1 MESLSNMQERKNTQ
15 MKNKNILYIIVILFL
30 GACIY
35 LLSKQ
40 DNSITRTDRRDF
52 SIADTSEVIK
62 VTLSSKA
69 PEIAVLN
76 RQNEN
81 SWTVNGKYKARKSGI
96 FYLLQTLQRMEIAH
110 PVPLSMRDN
119 VIGNLAVKGIKVEVQ
134 LKNGKEKI
142 IYVGSENKEL
152 TATFMML
159 KGALEPYAVHIP
171 GFKGYLSGRFF
182 TQEYLWR
189 DKTVINYDNRN
200 IASVKMQYYN
210 VNEKDESFQITKT
223 NMGYQLSDFET
234 NEMIQHNPK
243 AIETYI
249 ASFRKL
255 YAESFV
261 TGTLNIDSLIK
272 TQPLF
277 ELNVT
282 TIDNE
287 STAIKVFNK
296 KAEKTIYVD
305 GDITMQDPDRMFAFV
320 NNEDWMVIQTNTF
333 KKVMK
338 KLSELKK

>member
-1 MESLSNMQERKNTQ
+1 

-30 GACIY
+30 GTCIY

-119 VIGNLAVKGIKVEVQ
+119 VIGNLAVKGIKVEVE
-134 LKNGKEKI
+134 LKNGKNKI
-142 IYVGSENKEL
+142 FYVGGENKEL

-200 IASVKMQYYN
+200 ISSVQMQYYN
-210 VNEKDESFQITKT
+210 VNQKDESFRITKT
-223 NMGYQLSDFET
+223 NMDYQLSDFET
-234 NEMIQHNPK
+234 KEMIGHNQK
-243 AIETYI
+243 ALETYI

-261 TGTLNIDSLIK
+261 TGTLNTDSLIK

-277 ELNVT
+277 ELTVT
-282 TIDNE
+282 TIDNK
-287 STAIKVFNK
+287 STNIKVFNK
-296 KAEKTIYVD
+296 KAEKKIYVD

-338 KLSELKK
+338 ELTELKK

>member
-134 LKNGKEKI
+134 LKNGTEKI
-142 IYVGSENKEL
+142 IYVGGENKEL

-234 NEMIQHNPK
+234 KEMIGHNLK
-243 AIETYI
+243 ALETYI

-277 ELNVT
+277 ELTVT
-282 TIDNE
+282 TIDNQ

-305 GDITMQDPDRMFAFV
+305 GDITMQDPERMFAFV

-338 KLSELKK
+338 ELTELKK

>member
-1 MESLSNMQERKNTQ
+1 MQERKNTQ

-30 GACIY
+30 GTCIY

-142 IYVGSENKEL
+142 IYVGGENKEL

-189 DKTVINYDNRN
+189 DKTVINYDNLN
-200 IASVKMQYYN
+200 ISSVQMQYYN
-210 VNEKDESFQITKT
+210 VNQKDESFRITKT

-234 NEMIQHNPK
+234 KEIIQDNPK
-243 AIETYI
+243 ALETYI

-261 TGTLNIDSLIK
+261 TGTLNTDSLIK

-277 ELNVT
+277 ELTVT
-282 TIDNE
+282 SKEDQNTV
-287 STAIKVFNK
+287 IKVFNK

-338 KLSELKK
+338 ELTELKK

>member
-1 MESLSNMQERKNTQ
+1 MQERKNTQ

-30 GACIY
+30 GTCIY

-81 SWTVNGKYKARKSGI
+81 SWTVNRKYKARKSGI

-119 VIGNLAVKGIKVEVQ
+119 VIGNLAVKGIKVEVE
-134 LKNGKEKI
+134 LKNGKNKI
-142 IYVGSENKEL
+142 FYVGGENKEL

-200 IASVKMQYYN
+200 ISSVQMQYYN
-210 VNEKDESFQITKT
+210 VNQKDESFRITKT

-234 NEMIQHNPK
+234 KEMIGHNPK
-243 AIETYI
+243 ALDTYI

-261 TGTLNIDSLIK
+261 TGTLNTDSLIK

-277 ELNVT
+277 ELTVT
-282 TIDNE
+282 TIDNQ

-305 GDITMQDPDRMFAFV
+305 GDITMQDPERMFAFV

-338 KLSELKK
+338 ELTELKK

>member
-1 MESLSNMQERKNTQ
+1 M
-15 MKNKNILYIIVILFL
+15 
-30 GACIY
+30 
-35 LLSKQ
+35 LSKQ
-40 DNSITRTDRRDF
+40 DNSIKRTDRRDF
-52 SIADTSEVIK
+52 SVVDTSQVIK

-69 PEIAVLN
+69 PEIAILD

-119 VIGNLAVKGIKVEVQ
+119 VIGNLSVKGIKVEVE
-134 LKNGKEKI
+134 LKNGKNKI
-142 IYVGSENKEL
+142 FYVGGENKEL

-171 GFKGYLSGRFF
+171 GFKGYLSGRFY

-200 IASVKMQYYN
+200 ISNIKMQYYN
-210 VNEKDESFQITKT
+210 VNQNDESFLIKKT
-223 NMGYQLSDFET
+223 NKGYQLSDFET
-234 NEMIQHNPK
+234 KEMIKHDAK
-243 AIETYI
+243 ALETYI

-261 TGTLNIDSLIK
+261 TGTLNTDSLIK

-277 ELNVT
+277 ELTVT
-282 TIDNE
+282 TIDDQ

-305 GDITMQDPDRMFAFV
+305 GDITMQDPERMFAFV

-338 KLSELKK
+338 ELSDLKK

>member
-1 MESLSNMQERKNTQ
+1 

-30 GACIY
+30 GTCIY
-35 LLSKQ
+35 LLSNQ

-119 VIGNLAVKGIKVEVQ
+119 VIGNLAVKGIKVEVE
-134 LKNGKEKI
+134 LKNGKNKI
-142 IYVGSENKEL
+142 FYVGGENKEL

-200 IASVKMQYYN
+200 ISSVQMQYYN
-210 VNEKDESFQITKT
+210 VNQKDESFRITKT
-223 NMGYQLSDFET
+223 NMNYQLSDFET
-234 NEMIQHNPK
+234 KEMIGHNPK
-243 AIETYI
+243 ALQTYI

-261 TGTLNIDSLIK
+261 SGTLNTDSLIK

-277 ELNVT
+277 ELTVT
-282 TIDNE
+282 TIDNQ
-287 STAIKVFNK
+287 STVIKVFNK
-296 KAEKTIYVD
+296 KAEKIIYVD
-305 GDITMQDPDRMFAFV
+305 GDISIQDPDRMYAFV

-338 KLSELKK
+338 ELTELKK

>member
-1 MESLSNMQERKNTQ
+1 

-30 GACIY
+30 GTCIY

-62 VTLSSKA
+62 VTLSSKV

-81 SWTVNGKYKARKSGI
+81 SWTVNGNYKARKSGI

-119 VIGNLAVKGIKVEVQ
+119 VLGNLAVKGIKVEVE
-134 LKNGKEKI
+134 LKNGKNKI
-142 IYVGSENKEL
+142 FYVGGENKEL

-200 IASVKMQYYN
+200 VSSVQMQYFN
-210 VNEKDESFQITKT
+210 VNQKDESFRITKT
-223 NMGYQLSDFET
+223 NMGYQLSDTET
-234 NEMIQHNPK
+234 NEIIQHNPK
-243 AIETYI
+243 ALETYI

-261 TGTLNIDSLIK
+261 TGTLNTDSLIK

-277 ELNVT
+277 ELTVT
-282 TIDNE
+282 SIDNQ

-305 GDITMQDPDRMFAFV
+305 GDITMQDPERMFAFV
-320 NNEDWMVIQTNTF
+320 NNKDWMVIQTNTF

-338 KLSELKK
+338 ELSELKK

>member
-333 KKVMK
+333 KKLMK

>member
-1 MESLSNMQERKNTQ
+1 
-15 MKNKNILYIIVILFL
+15 MKNKNIPYIIVILFL
-30 GACIY
+30 GTCIY

-119 VIGNLAVKGIKVEVQ
+119 VIGNLAVKGIKVEVE
-134 LKNGKEKI
+134 LKNGKNKI
-142 IYVGSENKEL
+142 FYVGGENKEL

-200 IASVKMQYYN
+200 ISSVQMQYYN
-210 VNEKDESFQITKT
+210 VNQKDESFRITKT

-234 NEMIQHNPK
+234 KEMIGHNPK
-243 AIETYI
+243 ALDTYI

-261 TGTLNIDSLIK
+261 TGTLNTDSLIK

-277 ELNVT
+277 ELTVT
-282 TIDNE
+282 TLDNQ

-338 KLSELKK
+338 ELTELKK

>member
-1 MESLSNMQERKNTQ
+1 MEFLSKKKEIKNLQ
-15 MKNKNILYIIVILFL
+15 VKNKNILYLFVIIFL
-30 GACIY
+30 GTCIY
-35 LLSKQ
+35 ILSRQ
-40 DNSITRTDRRDF
+40 DQSITRTDRRDF
-52 SIADTSEVIK
+52 SIVDTSAVIK

-69 PEIAVLN
+69 PEIAVLD

-81 SWTVNGKYKARKSGI
+81 SWIVNEKYKARKSGI

-119 VIGNLAVKGIKVEVQ
+119 VIGNLAVKGIKVEVE
-134 LKNGKEKI
+134 LKTGENKI
-142 IYVGSENKEL
+142 FYVGGENKEL
-152 TATFMML
+152 TATFMMIQ
-159 KGALEPYAVHIP
+159 GASEPYAVHIP

-200 IASVKMQYYN
+200 VSSVQMQYFN
-210 VNEKDESFQITKT
+210 VNQKDESFRITKT
-223 NMGYQLSDFET
+223 NMGYQLSDTET
-234 NEMIQHNPK
+234 NEIIQHNPK
-243 AIETYI
+243 ALETYI

-261 TGTLNIDSLIK
+261 TGTLNTDSLIK

-277 ELNVT
+277 ELTVT
-282 TIDNE
+282 SIDNQ

-305 GDITMQDPDRMFAFV
+305 GDITMQDPERMFAFV
-320 NNEDWMVIQTNTF
+320 NNKDWMVIQTNTF

-338 KLSELKK
+338 ELSELKK

>member
-1 MESLSNMQERKNTQ
+1 MQERKNTQ

-119 VIGNLAVKGIKVEVQ
+119 VIGNLAVKGIKVEVE
-134 LKNGKEKI
+134 LKNGKNKI
-142 IYVGSENKEL
+142 FYVGGENKEL
-152 TATFMML
+152 TATFMMI
-159 KGALEPYAVHIP
+159 KDASEPYAVHIP

-200 IASVKMQYYN
+200 ISSVQMQYFN
-210 VNEKDESFQITKT
+210 VNQKDESFRITKT

-234 NEMIQHNPK
+234 NEMIGHNQK
-243 AIETYI
+243 ALETYI

-261 TGTLNIDSLIK
+261 TGTLNTDSLIK

-277 ELNVT
+277 ELTVT
-282 TIDNE
+282 TTDNQ

-305 GDITMQDPDRMFAFV
+305 GDITMQDPERMFAFV

-338 KLSELKK
+338 ELTELKK

>member
-1 MESLSNMQERKNTQ
+1 
-15 MKNKNILYIIVILFL
+15 MKNKNILYFIVILFL
-30 GACIY
+30 GTCIY
-35 LLSKQ
+35 MLSKQ
-40 DNSITRTDRRDF
+40 DNSIKRTDRRDF
-52 SIADTSEVIK
+52 SVVDTSQVIK

-69 PEIAVLN
+69 PEIAILD

-119 VIGNLAVKGIKVEVQ
+119 VIGNLAVKGIKVEVE
-134 LKNGKEKI
+134 LKNGKNKI
-142 IYVGSENKEL
+142 FYVGGENKEL

-200 IASVKMQYYN
+200 ISNIKMQYYN
-210 VNEKDESFQITKT
+210 VNQNDESFLIKKT
-223 NMGYQLSDFET
+223 NKGYQLSDFET
-234 NEMIQHNPK
+234 KEMIKHNAK
-243 AIETYI
+243 ALETYI

-261 TGTLNIDSLIK
+261 TGTLNTDSLIK

-277 ELNVT
+277 ELTVT
-282 TIDNE
+282 TIDDQ

-305 GDITMQDPDRMFAFV
+305 GDITMQDPERMFAFV
-320 NNEDWMVIQTNTF
+320 NNEDWMVIQTNSF

-338 KLSELKK
+338 ELSDLKK

>member
-1 MESLSNMQERKNTQ
+1 

-30 GACIY
+30 GTCIY

-119 VIGNLAVKGIKVEVQ
+119 VIGNLAVKGIKVEVE
-134 LKNGKEKI
+134 LKNGKNKI
-142 IYVGSENKEL
+142 FYVGGENKEL

-200 IASVKMQYYN
+200 ISSVQMQYYN
-210 VNEKDESFQITKT
+210 VNQKDESFRITKT

-234 NEMIQHNPK
+234 KEMIGHNPK
-243 AIETYI
+243 ALDTYI

-261 TGTLNIDSLIK
+261 TGTLNTDSLIK

-277 ELNVT
+277 ELTVT
-282 TIDNE
+282 TLDNQ

-305 GDITMQDPDRMFAFV
+305 GDITMKDPDRMFAFV

-338 KLSELKK
+338 ELTELKK

>member
-1 MESLSNMQERKNTQ
+1 MQERKNTQ

-30 GACIY
+30 GTCIY

-119 VIGNLAVKGIKVEVQ
+119 VIGNLAVKGIKVEVE
-134 LKNGKEKI
+134 LKNGKNKI
-142 IYVGSENKEL
+142 FYVGGENKEL
-152 TATFMML
+152 TATFMMI
-159 KGALEPYAVHIP
+159 KGASEPYAVHIP

-200 IASVKMQYYN
+200 ISSVQMQYFN
-210 VNEKDESFQITKT
+210 VNQKDESFRITKT

-234 NEMIQHNPK
+234 NEMIGHNQK
-243 AIETYI
+243 ALETYI

-261 TGTLNIDSLIK
+261 TGTLNTDSLIK

-277 ELNVT
+277 ELTVT
-282 TIDNE
+282 TTDNQ

-305 GDITMQDPDRMFAFV
+305 GDITMQDPERMFAFV

-338 KLSELKK
+338 ELTELKK

>member
-1 MESLSNMQERKNTQ
+1 MQERKNTQ
-15 MKNKNILYIIVILFL
+15 MKNKNILYIVVILFL
-30 GACIY
+30 GTCIY

-40 DNSITRTDRRDF
+40 DNSITRSDRRDF
-52 SIADTSEVIK
+52 SIADTSAVVK

-119 VIGNLAVKGIKVEVQ
+119 VIGNLAVKGIKVEVE
-134 LKNGKEKI
+134 LKNGKNKI
-142 IYVGSENKEL
+142 FYVGGENKEL

-200 IASVKMQYYN
+200 ISSVKMQYYN
-210 VNEKDESFQITKT
+210 VNQKDESFEITKT

-234 NEMIQHNPK
+234 KEMIQHNPK
-243 AIETYI
+243 ALETYI

-261 TGTLNIDSLIK
+261 TGTLNTDSLIK

-277 ELNVT
+277 KLTVT
-282 TIDNE
+282 TIDNQ

-305 GDITMQDPDRMFAFV
+305 GDITMQDPERMFAFV

-338 KLSELKK
+338 ELTELKK

>member
-1 MESLSNMQERKNTQ
+1 MQERKNTQ
-15 MKNKNILYIIVILFL
+15 MKNKNILYIVVILFL
-30 GACIY
+30 GTCIY

-40 DNSITRTDRRDF
+40 DKSISRTDRRDF

-81 SWTVNGKYKARKSGI
+81 SWTVNGKYKARKSGV

-119 VIGNLAVKGIKVEVQ
+119 VIGNLAVKGIKVEVE
-134 LKNGKEKI
+134 LKNGKNKTF
-142 IYVGSENKEL
+142 YVGGENKEL

-159 KGALEPYAVHIP
+159 KDALEPYAVHIP

-200 IASVKMQYYN
+200 ISSIQMQYYN
-210 VNEKDESFQITKT
+210 VNQKKDESFRITKT
-223 NMGYQLSDFET
+223 NMSYQLSDFET
-234 NEMIQHNPK
+234 KEMIQHNPK
-243 AIETYI
+243 ALETYI

-261 TGTLNIDSLIK
+261 TGTLNTDSLIK

-277 ELNVT
+277 ELTVT
-282 TIDNE
+282 TIDNQ

-305 GDITMQDPDRMFAFV
+305 GDITMQDPERMFAFV

-333 KKVMK
+333 KKVIK
-338 KLSELKK
+338 ELTELKK

>member
-1 MESLSNMQERKNTQ
+1 MRERKNTQ
-15 MKNKNILYIIVILFL
+15 MKNKNILFIIVILFL
-30 GACIY
+30 GTCIY

-119 VIGNLAVKGIKVEVQ
+119 VIGNLAVKGIKVEVE
-134 LKNGKEKI
+134 LKNGKNKI
-142 IYVGSENKEL
+142 FYVGGENKEL

-159 KGALEPYAVHIP
+159 KGALEPYAIHIP

-200 IASVKMQYYN
+200 ISSVQMQYYN
-210 VNEKDESFQITKT
+210 VNQKDESFRITKT

-234 NEMIQHNPK
+234 KEMIGHNPK
-243 AIETYI
+243 ALDTYI

-255 YAESFV
+255 YAESFI
-261 TGTLNIDSLIK
+261 TGTLNTDSLIK

-277 ELNVT
+277 ELTVT
-282 TIDNE
+282 TIDNQ

-305 GDITMQDPDRMFAFV
+305 GDITMQDPERMFAFV

-338 KLSELKK
+338 ELTELKK

>member
-1 MESLSNMQERKNTQ
+1 

-30 GACIY
+30 GTCIY

-119 VIGNLAVKGIKVEVQ
+119 VIGNLAVKGIKVEVE
-134 LKNGKEKI
+134 LKNGKNKI
-142 IYVGSENKEL
+142 FYVGGENKEL

-189 DKTVINYDNRN
+189 DKTLINYDNRN
-200 IASVKMQYYN
+200 ISSVQMQYYN
-210 VNEKDESFQITKT
+210 VNQKDESFRITKT
-223 NMGYQLSDFET
+223 NKGYQLSDFET
-234 NEMIQHNPK
+234 KEMIQHNPK
-243 AIETYI
+243 VLETYI

-261 TGTLNIDSLIK
+261 TGTLNTDSLIK

-277 ELNVT
+277 ELTVK
-282 TIDNE
+282 TIDNQ
-287 STAIKVFNK
+287 STVIKVFNK
-296 KAEKTIYVD
+296 KAEKTISVD
-305 GDITMQDPDRMFAFV
+305 VDITMQDPERMFAFV

-338 KLSELKK
+338 ELSELKK

>member
-1 MESLSNMQERKNTQ
+1 MQERKNTQ

-30 GACIY
+30 GTCFY

-134 LKNGKEKI
+134 LKNGQEKI
-142 IYVGSENKEL
+142 IYVGGENKEL

-159 KGALEPYAVHIP
+159 KGASTFIP
-171 GFKGYLSGRFF
+171 
-182 TQEYLWR
+182 
-189 DKTVINYDNRN
+189 
-200 IASVKMQYYN
+200 
-210 VNEKDESFQITKT
+210 
-223 NMGYQLSDFET
+223 
-234 NEMIQHNPK
+234 
-243 AIETYI
+243 
-249 ASFRKL
+249 
-255 YAESFV
+255 
-261 TGTLNIDSLIK
+261 
-272 TQPLF
+272 
-277 ELNVT
+277 
-282 TIDNE
+282 
-287 STAIKVFNK
+287 
-296 KAEKTIYVD
+296 
-305 GDITMQDPDRMFAFV
+305 
-320 NNEDWMVIQTNTF
+320 
-333 KKVMK
+333 
-338 KLSELKK
+338 

>member
-1 MESLSNMQERKNTQ
+1 MQERKNTQ
-15 MKNKNILYIIVILFL
+15 MKNKNILYIVVILFL
-30 GACIY
+30 GMCIY
-35 LLSKQ
+35 LLSKK

-52 SIADTSEVIK
+52 SIADTSAVVK

-119 VIGNLAVKGIKVEVQ
+119 VIGNLAVKGIKVEVE
-134 LKNGKEKI
+134 LKNGKNKI
-142 IYVGSENKEL
+142 FYVGGENKEL

-159 KGALEPYAVHIP
+159 KSALEPYAVHIP

-200 IASVKMQYYN
+200 ISSVKMQYYN
-210 VNEKDESFQITKT
+210 VNQKDESFDITKT

-234 NEMIQHNPK
+234 KEMIQHNPK
-243 AIETYI
+243 ALETYI

-261 TGTLNIDSLIK
+261 TGTLNTDSLIK

-277 ELNVT
+277 KLTVT
-282 TIDNE
+282 TIDNQ
-287 STAIKVFNK
+287 STTIKVFNK

-305 GDITMQDPDRMFAFV
+305 GDITMQDPERMFAFV

-338 KLSELKK
+338 ELTELKK

>member
-1 MESLSNMQERKNTQ
+1 MQERKNTQ
-15 MKNKNILYIIVILFL
+15 MKNKNIRYIVIILFL
-30 GACIY
+30 GISIY
-35 LLSKQ
+35 LLSKK
-40 DNSITRTDRRDF
+40 DNSITRSDRRDF
-52 SIADTSEVIK
+52 SISDTSEVIK

-69 PEIAVLN
+69 PEIAVLD

-81 SWTVNGKYKARKSGI
+81 SWIVNGKYKARKSGI

-119 VIGNLAVKGIKVEVQ
+119 VIGNLAVKGIKVEVG
-134 LKNGKEKI
+134 LKNGKNKI
-142 IYVGSENKEL
+142 FYVGGENKEL

-159 KGALEPYAVHIP
+159 KGAIEPYAVHIP

-200 IASVKMQYYN
+200 ISSVQMQYYN
-210 VNEKDESFQITKT
+210 VNQKDESFRITKT
-223 NMGYQLSDFET
+223 NMDYQLSDFET
-234 NEMIQHNPK
+234 KEMIGHNPK
-243 AIETYI
+243 ALETYI

-261 TGTLNIDSLIK
+261 SGTLNTDSLIK

-277 ELNVT
+277 ELTVT
-282 TIDNE
+282 TIDNQ
-287 STAIKVFNK
+287 STVIKVFNK
-296 KAEKTIYVD
+296 KAEKIIYVD
-305 GDITMQDPDRMFAFV
+305 GDISIQDPDRMYAFV

-338 KLSELKK
+338 ELTELKK

>member
-1 MESLSNMQERKNTQ
+1 

-30 GACIY
+30 GTCIY

-52 SIADTSEVIK
+52 SIADTSDVIK

-119 VIGNLAVKGIKVEVQ
+119 VIGNLAVKGIKVEVE
-134 LKNGKEKI
+134 LKNGKNKI
-142 IYVGSENKEL
+142 FYVGGENKEL

-189 DKTVINYDNRN
+189 DKTVINYDNLN
-200 IASVKMQYYN
+200 VSSVQMQYYN
-210 VNEKDESFQITKT
+210 VNQKDESFRITKT
-223 NMGYQLSDFET
+223 NKGYQLSDFET
-234 NEMIQHNPK
+234 KEIIQHNPK
-243 AIETYI
+243 ALETYI

-261 TGTLNIDSLIK
+261 TGTLNTDSLIK

-277 ELNVT
+277 ELIVK
-282 TIDNE
+282 TIDNQ
-287 STAIKVFNK
+287 STIIKVFNK
-296 KAEKTIYVD
+296 KVEKTIYVD
-305 GDITMQDPDRMFAFV
+305 GDITMQDPERMFAFV

-338 KLSELKK
+338 EISELKN

>member
-1 MESLSNMQERKNTQ
+1 

-30 GACIY
+30 GTCIY

-52 SIADTSEVIK
+52 SIVDTSEVIK

-134 LKNGKEKI
+134 LKNGQEKI
-142 IYVGSENKEL
+142 IYVGGENKEL

-210 VNEKDESFQITKT
+210 INQKDESFEITKT

-234 NEMIQHNPK
+234 KEMIGHNPK
-243 AIETYI
+243 ALETYI

-261 TGTLNIDSLIK
+261 TGTLNTDSLIK

-277 ELNVT
+277 ELTVK
-282 TIDNE
+282 TIDNQ

>member
-1 MESLSNMQERKNTQ
+1 MQERKNTQ

-30 GACIY
+30 GTCIY

-119 VIGNLAVKGIKVEVQ
+119 VIGNLAVKGIKVEVE
-134 LKNGKEKI
+134 LKNGKNKI
-142 IYVGSENKEL
+142 FYVGGENKEL

-200 IASVKMQYYN
+200 ISSVQMQYYN
-210 VNEKDESFQITKT
+210 VNQKDESFRITKT

-234 NEMIQHNPK
+234 KEMIGHNPK
-243 AIETYI
+243 ALDTYI

-261 TGTLNIDSLIK
+261 TGTLNTDSLIK

-277 ELNVT
+277 ELTVT
-282 TIDNE
+282 TIDNK
-287 STAIKVFNK
+287 STTIKVFNK
-296 KAEKTIYVD
+296 KAEKKIYVD
-305 GDITMQDPDRMFAFV
+305 GDITMQDPERMFAFV

-338 KLSELKK
+338 ELTELKK

>member
-1 MESLSNMQERKNTQ
+1 MQERKNTQ

-30 GACIY
+30 GTCIY

-69 PEIAVLN
+69 PEIAVLD

-81 SWTVNGKYKARKSGI
+81 SWIVNGKYIARKSGI

-119 VIGNLAVKGIKVEVQ
+119 VIGNLAVKGIKVEVE
-134 LKNGKEKI
+134 LKNGKNKI
-142 IYVGSENKEL
+142 FYVGGENKEL
-152 TATFMML
+152 TATFMMI
-159 KGALEPYAVHIP
+159 KGASEPYAVHIP

-200 IASVKMQYYN
+200 ISSVQMQYYN
-210 VNEKDESFQITKT
+210 VNQKDESFRITKT

-234 NEMIQHNPK
+234 KEMIGHNQK
-243 AIETYI
+243 ALETYI

-261 TGTLNIDSLIK
+261 TGTLNTDSLIK

-277 ELNVT
+277 ELTVT
-282 TIDNE
+282 TTDNQ

-305 GDITMQDPDRMFAFV
+305 GDITMQDPERMFAFV

-338 KLSELKK
+338 ELTELKK

>member
-1 MESLSNMQERKNTQ
+1 

-30 GACIY
+30 GTCIY

-119 VIGNLAVKGIKVEVQ
+119 VIGNLAVKGIKVEVE
-134 LKNGKEKI
+134 LKNGKNKI
-142 IYVGSENKEL
+142 FYVGGENKEL

-159 KGALEPYAVHIP
+159 NGALEPYAVHIP

-189 DKTVINYDNRN
+189 DKTVINYDNLN
-200 IASVKMQYYN
+200 VSSVQMQYYN
-210 VNEKDESFQITKT
+210 VNQKDESFRITKT
-223 NMGYQLSDFET
+223 NKGYQLSDFET
-234 NEMIQHNPK
+234 KEIIQHNPK
-243 AIETYI
+243 ALETYI

-261 TGTLNIDSLIK
+261 TGTLNTDSLIK

-277 ELNVT
+277 ELTVK
-282 TIDNE
+282 TIDNQ
-287 STAIKVFNK
+287 STIIKVFNK
-296 KAEKTIYVD
+296 KVEKTIYVD
-305 GDITMQDPDRMFAFV
+305 GDITMQDPERMFAFV

-338 KLSELKK
+338 EISELKK

>member
-30 GACIY
+30 GTCIY

-119 VIGNLAVKGIKVEVQ
+119 VIGNLAVKGIKVEVEVKTG
-134 LKNGKEKI
+134 KNKI
-142 IYVGSENKEL
+142 FYVGGENKEL

-159 KGALEPYAVHIP
+159 KGASEPYAVHIP

-234 NEMIQHNPK
+234 KEMIGHNPK
-243 AIETYI
+243 ALETYI

-261 TGTLNIDSLIK
+261 TGTLNTDSLIK

-277 ELNVT
+277 ELTVT
-282 TIDNE
+282 TIDNQ